1 MNKLKT
7 ENFAARLNQADLVNK
22 TGFDNDFFL
31 GRIYFT
37 SNDRSQNIFFY
48 QRTLELNLNFFLELK
63 KDKGTDYVL
72 SWELKG
78 VCNSKF
84 ICYTKIEY

>member
-1 MNKLKT
+1 MNKLKP

-22 TGFDNDFFL
+22 TGFDDDFFL

-48 QRTLELNLNFFLELK
+48 QRTPELNLNFFRIK
-63 KDKGTDYVL
+63 KRQRY
-72 SWELKG
+72 
-78 VCNSKF
+78 
-84 ICYTKIEY
+84 